1 MDNPEL
7 TLDDARKELEG
18 LFGTDGNEEIWD
30 TISKLN
36 DFDPDERE
44 EGEAQI
50 ALILK
55 SKLNEQA
62 VTTNVDVEMRS
73 PSVDDSEPE
82 GEPEQDHLA
91 LLEDRLQEHQVL
103 ARLATRSSDP
113 NALDY
118 QVFSL
123 ACRVIDLSISHIFSD
138 SLQARQ

>member
-7 TLDDARKELEG
+7 TLDDARKKLEE
-18 LFGTDGNEEIWD
+18 LFGTDGNQEIWD

-36 DFDPDERE
+36 DFDPDERK
-44 EGEAQI
+44 EGE

-62 VTTNVDVEMRS
+62 VTTDVDVEMRS
-73 PSVDDSEPE
+73 PSVEDSEPE
-82 GEPEQDHLA
+82 GELEQDHLA

-103 ARLATRSSDP
+103 AWLATRSSDP
-113 NALDY
+113 NTLDY

-123 ACRVIDLSISHIFSD
+123 ACRVIGLSISHKFF
-138 SLQARQ
+138 